1 MRFETRAAL
10 KPERL
15 KNEEDEEGA
24 GKMFGDNNL
33 RLQLGT
39 DSQRAFE
46 FGAQILHIRICGCS
60 ISGWDSRVN

>member
-24 GKMFGDNNL
+24 GKVFGDNNL

-39 DSQRAFE
+39 LSAR
-46 FGAQILHIRICGCS
+46 
-60 ISGWDSRVN
+60 SRSVRKYYVSVYADVRYRDGTLV